1 MKCIDKKRIRQ
12 PEQQREVMKLLD
24 KALQYQQLDMIEG
37 LGEIFA
43 LFTNVLC
50 GSAEEA
56 IPMK

>member
-1 MKCIDKKRIRQ
+1 MKCIDKKRIK
-12 PEQQREVMKLLD
+12 PERQREAMKLLD

-50 GSAEEA
+50 GTGEDA

>member
-1 MKCIDKKRIRQ
+1 MKCIDKKRIK
-12 PEQQREVMKLLD
+12 PKKQREAMKLLD
-24 KALQYQQLDMIEG
+24 KALQYQQLEMIEG

-50 GSAEEA
+50 GNEEDA